1 MSFTDAMRRASI
13 SYHTKDQLR
22 GVIRHRKPPTLY
34 GFARHLAEY
43 KHVHATVAK
52 PVDFY
57 SDDIDRDMWALWDPE
72 SPLLVPETYVSKYA
86 VYLMHEPSHIQGA
99 HWYVLS
105 CAHAS
110 GGQAIAASIAEHL
123 GISSAFLKP
132 RDVAPIK
139 AAFEQWTA
147 EWTDREKQDCLDAV
161 PDVFTW
167 ATHVNDMLYS

>member
-22 GVIRHRKPPTLY
+22 GVISNVKPPTLR

-43 KHVHATVAK
+43 KHVHTVVAK

-57 SDDIDRDMWALWDPE
+57 SEAIDRDLWTLQDSE

-86 VYLMHEPSHIQGA
+86 MYITHLPRHIQGT

-110 GGQAIAASIAEHL
+110 GGPAIAQHL

-132 RDVAPIK
+132 RDIAPIK
-139 AAFEQWTA
+139 ASFEDWTA
-147 EWTDREKQDCLDAV
+147 DWTDQEKQECLDAV
-161 PDVFTW
+161 PEIFTW
-167 ATHVNDMLYS
+167 ATHVNDMIYS